1 MQSCTVH
8 INIYCVYVPSSCPKE
23 LSFLDVGSR
32 EVGQH
37 LTKKNIDKMQEMSLY
52 SANRI

>member
-37 LTKKNIDKMQEMSLY
+37 LTKKEHRQNARNVSVLC
-52 SANRI
+52 